1 MKHKSLISFLLLFIC
16 VCAFGTV
23 NASAV
28 SSDLTYGDLTYS
40 VYSNEVMITGCSSSA
55 TEVNI
60 PAEIDRKSVTTIGKS
75 AFENCSRLTSVTIP
89 SSVTTIGE
97 SAFAYCSGLKNV
109 YVDSFEA
116 YLNCE
121 YADTFANPMRY
132 ADHLYIGGKIV
143 TGDVIIP
150 NSITTI
156 PPCAFSNCSGLTS
169 VTIPD
174 SVTTI
179 GAYAFSDCSSLTSV
193 TIPDSVT
200 TIGAYAFTYCRSLTS
215 ATIPD
220 GVTIINEGAFK
231 GCLGLTNVTIP
242 DSVTTIGD
250 NAFYSC
256 HGLTNVTIPNSVT
269 TIEYDAFAY
278 CINLT
283 RITIPDSVTEIGG
296 SAFSDT
302 GYYNEDSNWQSEVL
316 YVGNHL
322 IDAKS
327 NISGE
332 YAVKYGTV
340 TIADSA
346 FYDCNA
352 LTSIVIPDSVIRIG
366 TRAFENCSG
375 LTGITIP
382 NSVTAIEAYAFH
394 NCKGLTSITIPD
406 SMLTINESTFR
417 SCSNLTSVTI
427 PDGVITIEESAF
439 SDCSS
444 LKSVTIPDSVTA
456 IGASAFYSCKKIEN
470 VYVDSLESYLNCNY
484 KNDYANPMRYAN
496 CLYVSGKLLE
506 GNVEIPEGIAHI
518 PSYAFHDCDK
528 ITGITIP
535 NSTTNIGN
543 SALLGCSS
551 LTSIVIPDGVM
562 TIGENAFYYCSSLIN
577 VTIPDSVTTIGSSA
591 FCYCKE
597 LENVYVDSLESYLNC
612 NYKNN
617 YANPMYYAYRLY
629 VGGKRLEGNVEIPA
643 GTNGIP
649 PYAFYRCSAISSVT
663 IPNSVTT
670 IGVLAFDGI
679 NISEVY
685 YDGTDDEWNKIYIS
699 SAYGGNDALV
709 NATRKPICYITL
721 VPPDG
726 SSSSFTCLPGEKLN
740 ISDIE
745 KKYMYRVTLYTDAA
759 MTQEFN
765 AAEPVSNSL
774 TLYIKFGEEITGVT
788 VSGTAASW
796 NNTDNAVFL
805 LYDSSISD
813 ADIKADM
820 KLASPEKALAYA
832 AVKGGITQ
840 DPDGKRYDQT
850 FSFSTVSEG
859 TYKLAIF
866 KSGKYVPKIVEITV
880 GSSDYDCGEQ
890 KLWLYG
896 DVNYDGAVN
905 KLGDILNLNRYCAGV
920 SSVFDTGDAQTQ
932 KDRFDAANVT
942 AITGTDTVI
951 NKTGDI
957 LNISRYIA
965 GYSSVLDKA

>member
-484 KNDYANPMRYAN
+484 KN
-496 CLYVSGKLLE
+496 
-506 GNVEIPEGIAHI
+506 
-518 PSYAFHDCDK
+518 
-528 ITGITIP
+528 
-535 NSTTNIGN
+535 
-543 SALLGCSS
+543 
-551 LTSIVIPDGVM
+551 
-562 TIGENAFYYCSSLIN
+562 
-577 VTIPDSVTTIGSSA
+577 
-591 FCYCKE
+591 
-597 LENVYVDSLESYLNC
+597 
-612 NYKNN
+612 N

-774 TLYIKFGEEITGVT
+774 TLYIKLGEEITGVT

>member
-174 SVTTI
+174 SETTI

-932 KDRFDAANVT
+932 KDRFDAANVRRLL
-942 AITGTDTVI
+942 VQ
-951 NKTGDI
+951 I
-957 LNISRYIA
+957 LLSIRREIF
-965 GYSSVLDKA
+965 

>member
-484 KNDYANPMRYAN
+484 KN
-496 CLYVSGKLLE
+496 
-506 GNVEIPEGIAHI
+506 
-518 PSYAFHDCDK
+518 
-528 ITGITIP
+528 
-535 NSTTNIGN
+535 
-543 SALLGCSS
+543 
-551 LTSIVIPDGVM
+551 
-562 TIGENAFYYCSSLIN
+562 
-577 VTIPDSVTTIGSSA
+577 
-591 FCYCKE
+591 
-597 LENVYVDSLESYLNC
+597 
-612 NYKNN
+612 N

>member
-1 MKHKSLISFLLLFIC
+1 MNRKSIISFLLTFIC
-16 VCAFGTV
+16 VCMFGAISV
-23 NASAV
+23 SAA
-28 SSDLTYGDLTYS
+28 SSDLTYGDLTYKA
-40 VYSNEVMITGCSSSA
+40 YENEVTITGCSSSA
-55 TEVNI
+55 TEINI
-60 PAEIDRKSVTTIGKS
+60 PMEIDGK
-75 AFENCSRLTSVTIP
+75 P
-89 SSVTTIGE
+89 VTTIGE
-97 SAFAYCSGLKNV
+97 RAFSGCSSLTRVTIPNGVTIISESAFKGC
-109 YVDSFEA
+109 
-116 YLNCE
+116 LNL
-121 YADTFANPMRY
+121 AN
-132 ADHLYIGGKIV
+132 
-143 TGDVIIP
+143 
-150 NSITTI
+150 
-156 PPCAFSNCSGLTS
+156 

-174 SVTTI
+174 SVATI
-179 GAYAFSDCSSLTSV
+179 GATAFYSCH
-193 TIPDSVT
+193 
-200 TIGAYAFTYCRSLTS
+200 A
-215 ATIPD
+215 
-220 GVTIINEGAFK
+220 
-231 GCLGLTNVTIP
+231 LTNVTIP
-242 DSVTTIGD
+242 DSVTTIGAA
-250 NAFYSC
+250 AFS
-256 HGLTNVTIPNSVT
+256 
-269 TIEYDAFAY
+269 Y
-278 CINLT
+278 CINLKS
-283 RITIPDSVTEIGG
+283 ITIPDSVTEIAA
-296 SAFSDT
+296 SAFFYTD
-302 GYYNEDSNWQSEVL
+302 YYNESSNWQSGVL
-316 YVGNHL
+316 YIGNHL
-322 IDAKS
+322 IEAKTD
-327 NISGE
+327 ISSE
-332 YAVKYGTV
+332 YSVKYGTV
-340 TIADSA
+340 TIADRA
-346 FYDCNA
+346 FYNCNA

-366 TRAFENCSG
+366 TRTFENCSG
-375 LTGITIP
+375 LTDITIP
-382 NSVTAIEAYAFH
+382 NSVTAIAAYAFY
-394 NCKGLTSITIPD
+394 NCRSLTSITIP
-406 SMLTINESTFR
+406 SRMMTVNESTFR
-417 SCSNLTSVTI
+417 SCRNLTSVTI
-427 PDGVITIEESAF
+427 PNGVITIEESAF

-444 LKSVTIPDSVTA
+444 LKNVTIPDSITA
-456 IGASAFYSCKKIEN
+456 IGASAFENCTKLEN
-470 VYVDSLESYLNCNY
+470 VYVGSLKAYLNRSY
-484 KNDYANPMRYAN
+484 KNDYANPMCYAN

-506 GNVEIPEGIAHI
+506 GNVEIPEGIEHI

-528 ITGITIP
+528 ITGITMP
-535 NSTTNIGN
+535 SGVTNIGN
-543 SALLGCSS
+543 SALLGCNS

-562 TIGENAFYYCSSLIN
+562 TIGENAFYYCSSLIS

-591 FCYCKE
+591 FYYCKE
-597 LENVYVDSLESYLNC
+597 LENVYVDSLKAYLNC
-612 NYKNN
+612 GYANS

-643 GTNGIP
+643 GINRIP
-649 PYAFYRCSAISSVT
+649 PCAFCRCSAISSVT
-663 IPNSVTT
+663 IPNSVTSIET
-670 IGVLAFDGI
+670 LAFGGI

-699 SAYGGNDALV
+699 SAYSGNEALV
-709 NATRKPICYITL
+709 NAPRKPICYITM

-726 SSSSFTCLPGEKLN
+726 SSTSSTCQPGEKIN
-740 ISDIE
+740 VAEIE
-745 KKYMYRVTLYTDAA
+745 KKYKHRVTLYTDPA

-774 TLYIKFGEEITGVT
+774 TLYIKLGEEIAGVT